1 MRAGMADRG
10 ASPLLVPARKRRLD
24 VVLVARGETEPDDVD
39 GQILALAAHGRGQPR
54 RIERRDLARQN
65 FGE

>member
-1 MRAGMADRG
+1 MAVQ
-10 ASPLLVPARKRRLD
+10 APVLVPARERGLD

-39 GQILALAAHGRGQPR
+39 GQILALAAHGRGQSS